1 MRSKDAKAEA
11 KRKYGQKLI
20 GRFRGVF
27 FFLFGMSGIINILAL
42 TGSFYMLQ
50 IYDRALTSGSLPTLV
65 SLSII
70 AIGLYAAQ
78 GIFDVLRSQ
87 ILVRIGAQLDRLM
100 APLAHR
106 LAIDMPRF
114 GFSTAE
120 ALERGRD
127 VDTVRAFLGSQGP
140 IALFD
145 LPWMPVFLIFVYMLH
160 PYLGAL
166 TFGGAFVL
174 TILAILAEVSTR
186 RWSSATQQAAIARN
200 QTADS
205 NARNAEILKAMGF
218 ANRAVSRFDKLNE
231 EHLELQTRTNDISG
245 TFGAISRVLRMILQ
259 SAVLGLGALLTIQGE
274 LSAGAI
280 IAASIAS
287 ARALAPIDLAIGNWK
302 SVVAARTAFDR
313 LKDTVV
319 AMVSDKPPMALPP
332 PASSLKVESV
342 LVAAPGTGRVLI
354 SEVSFELKAG
364 QALGIIGPSGGG
376 KTTLGRALT
385 GVWPVLRGSIR
396 LDEAELSHW
405 DDEDFGRFIGFMPQ
419 EVALLFKHALCL
431 K

>member
-1 MRSKDAKAEA
+1 
-11 KRKYGQKLI
+11 
-20 GRFRGVF
+20 
-27 FFLFGMSGIINILAL
+27 
-42 TGSFYMLQ
+42 
-50 IYDRALTSGSLPTLV
+50 
-65 SLSII
+65 
-70 AIGLYAAQ
+70 
-78 GIFDVLRSQ
+78 
-87 ILVRIGAQLDRLM
+87 
-100 APLAHR
+100 
-106 LAIDMPRF
+106 
-114 GFSTAE
+114 
-120 ALERGRD
+120 
-127 VDTVRAFLGSQGP
+127 
-140 IALFD
+140 
-145 LPWMPVFLIFVYMLH
+145 
-160 PYLGAL
+160 
-166 TFGGAFVL
+166 
-174 TILAILAEVSTR
+174 
-186 RWSSATQQAAIARN
+186 
-200 QTADS
+200 
-205 NARNAEILKAMGF
+205 MGF

-231 EHLELQTRTNDISG
+231 EHLELQTRANDISG

-259 SAVLGLGALLTIQGE
+259 SAVLGLGAYLNIQGE

-419 EVALLFKHALCL
+419 EVALLDATIAENISRLQEDDDPRLVIEAAKAAGVHEMILRMPDGYDTQLGPFGASLSGGQRQRIGLARALYGNPFMVVL
-431 K
+431 DEPNSNLDGEGEAALTAAIEGVRARGGIAIVIAHRPSALAAVDVVAVIQNGRMTAFGPKDEVIGGSPRRPAHLTPVESTERENSKTRVSA